1 MTDDVERYRKQLAKN
16 PARGKVLRQVEQS
29 LAQSGDDALLA
40 ELLGERLQALQ
51 TAAAR
56 PAIIDEVVT
65 ELRAAL
71 LRHARSGTESLPAAR
86 AALRAAALAAER
98 SDDEGRA
105 DAALWALVRGVSD
118 DDIRSAA
125 LSHLGSIAL
134 ARERAKASLNRAD
147 YKDRKGALRHT
158 LACLAEIEGD
168 HDAAFFEAL
177 RAARTTP
184 VMKRYLDEAFRL
196 ALVAGRFEEVAL
208 VFADA
213 SAESAGADAE
223 LRTYLR
229 LKLAHI
235 LTNHLDRSADALE
248 IYREILARH
257 PDNSEALKRAERLAG
272 NLGVPFEPPP
282 PLPTEISLPGSQP
295 PAATPEDPRMTS
307 DQLKAVAALPIA
319 DSGEVFASSAADTDP
334 ERVETAPATDADAS
348 GEPAEAESVFSSAA
362 GEIVDSAPEVPADL
376 ERRLGLAADGVI
388 ATDVSEP
395 SPPVVDAAVEVT
407 DLSALAG
414 DPLLEVTDHAGP
426 PPGTGV
432 PPPDADD
439 EPDEFV
445 EISDRHIIAIDEL
458 PPTPA
463 GAAAPDA
470 EETELRAQAT
480 FDPEALERTGDWHAL
495 AAGLLERLPPQPTIE
510 QLLRIADLFETRL
523 GAPGRAFPLYAR
535 AIESEDDAL
544 AVAGLLRCAPGAPD
558 VAGALCA
565 KLAEQRGAGHDVV
578 ASLTRIVAAG
588 EATRGQRPAAA
599 ARLAAVFSERS
610 NDEGLFRQLDRLY
623 RDLEQPA
630 NQAELRAHASFG
642 DATTRNALLTER
654 IDLLIAARQPA
665 AAFEAARAAQ
675 AAQPN
680 DPALAQRVAELAA
693 SVGDTQARMSAL
705 LGVMRSA
712 TGSAALA
719 AARELAALASESGD
733 SAGALSAWREVL
745 KRQPDDAEA
754 LRALGDLL
762 ADDPAQHAE
771 LIEILQR
778 RLDLARRNDDEAQQL
793 LLLHRLAD
801 LYRSRGRLG
810 EQETM
815 LKRALEVDPDD
826 EAAFDVVA
834 QRLTTR
840 NAWPELAAL
849 LQQQAA
855 RRTDAAVRAG
865 LWLRAAELLAG
876 TLKQR
881 TEAYQAYQ
889 KALALEPD
897 RVEALV
903 GLAGVCAEI
912 GETDAAASFYERAVT
927 KLSGEPLAACLCRLG
942 QLYDEKLGR
951 SEQAVRVYRR
961 ALETDIGN
969 HDAVRALKSL
979 YRSGQQWD
987 ALAGLLEGQAATGE
1001 GPEAQGAALFEAATV
1016 LLDQLDPPQPERAE
1030 QLLRRALELAPALD
1044 DGRDRLAS
1052 VLAAR
1057 GDQAGARELLEE
1069 LLRRRG
1075 SDGLSESQL
1084 LLLAS
1089 ACAAQGLTAA
1099 AQNHLRQLLKRVPS
1113 HLVALRTLGEL
1124 LLADGDADAEET
1136 IAVLEQRL
1144 LHHGPKLDRREAARV
1159 HGQIGIL
1166 RRGRGDMA
1174 GARKALRHALNL
1186 MDRETPDLDV
1196 LAAHAELLIDENN
1209 IAEALSEN
1217 ERLAQLL
1224 QGIQAAARWMLVG
1237 QLAETRADDQ
1247 DRAAHAYAE
1256 ACRLDP
1262 NRVDGFEG
1270 QLRVEAARGNAAG
1283 ALRAAET
1290 LLEREVNLQRLSRLE
1305 AAVAAICLTHL
1316 NDPHKAA
1323 GYLKHAIEHDA
1334 ENVTAIAAAE
1344 KLFEKL
1350 GDVAGLNQILSQAL
1364 ARTPREHADERRA
1377 LLERLVQLRRY
1388 ELRDLP
1394 GAITALE
1401 ELLQLD
1407 DDNGKAR
1414 EDLGRLL
1421 TEVGAHERALTIWR
1435 EVLLRDPLAIDAY
1448 RAMFNI
1454 VRRQRAF
1461 DQAFGVA
1468 ATMVALEK
1476 ADDEVRS
1483 FVKQLRAP
1491 FPNWPKVPTDPK
1503 KVRQVVLH
1511 PAARG
1516 PVRDMLALA
1525 APVVWPQF
1533 ARELKDFGL
1542 RRRDLLATGEIPN
1555 SVLLAVRQAAKML
1568 NLAEPEMFRG
1578 ATTSTGVSLLP
1589 VDPPALLIGADVL
1602 RGGMTPERAFAFG
1615 RAIAYLQPENLV
1627 AASLTPN
1634 ELRGLIE
1641 SVLLI
1646 AMPKVDMDPATRQ
1659 FAKLGHLIEKRVRPA
1674 EADRLIELGRDY
1686 YRVRA
1691 AFSIQELIAALG
1703 YSTDRV
1709 GFVFAGEL
1717 APAVAALKA
1726 AAGQENLYSA
1736 RLAIKELVLFSV
1748 SADYFTL
1755 RRELGLTVHETDAER
1770 VLGLG

>member
-1 MTDDVERYRKQLAKN
+1 MTDDVERYRKQLTKN
-16 PARGKVLRQVEQS
+16 PARGKVLRQVEEG
-29 LAQSGDDALLA
+29 LAQSGDDVLLA

-56 PAIIDEVVT
+56 PAIIDEVVAD
-65 ELRAAL
+65 LRAAL
-71 LRHARSGTESLPAAR
+71 LRHAQAGTESLPAAR
-86 AALRAAALAAER
+86 AALRAAVLAAER

-118 DDIRSAA
+118 DDIRSSA
-125 LSHLGSIAL
+125 LSHLGSVAL
-134 ARERAKASLNRAD
+134 ARERAKASMTRAE
-147 YKDRKGALRHT
+147 YKDRKGALRHA

-168 HDAAFFEAL
+168 HDSAFFEAL

-208 VFADA
+208 VFADS
-213 SAESAGADAE
+213 SAESAGADEE

-235 LTNHLDRSADALE
+235 LANHLERSAEALE
-248 IYREILARH
+248 IYRNILARH
-257 PDNSEALKRAERLAG
+257 PDNAEALKRAERLAS

-282 PLPTEISLPGSQP
+282 PLPAETSLPSNP
-295 PAATPEDPRMTS
+295 KITS

-319 DSGEVFASSAADTDP
+319 DGGDVFTSSAPDTDP
-334 ERVETAPATDADAS
+334 DRVTSAPAADRPSA
-348 GEPAEAESVFSSAA
+348 GEPAEPESVFSSAT

-376 ERRLGLAADGVI
+376 EHRLGLAADGVV
-388 ATDVSEP
+388 ATDVS
-395 SPPVVDAAVEVT
+395 SPQLPTSDAAVEVT
-407 DLSALAG
+407 DLSARAG
-414 DPLLEVTDHAGP
+414 DPALEATDHAA
-426 PPGTGV
+426 
-432 PPPDADD
+432 DAADQ
-439 EPDEFV
+439 FV
-445 EISDRHIIAIDEL
+445 EISDRHIIAVDDM
-458 PPTPA
+458 PA
-463 GAAAPDA
+463 GDDFGVSALRTQEVGEAQIVETTEARSQAA
-470 EETELRAQAT
+470 
-480 FDPEALERTGDWHAL
+480 FDPEALERRSDWREL
-495 AAGLLERLPPQPTIE
+495 AVGLLERLPPQPTIE
-510 QLLRIADLFETRL
+510 QLLRVADLFETRL

-544 AVAGLLRCAPGAPD
+544 ALAGLLRCAPGAPD
-558 VAGALCA
+558 AAAALFDN
-565 KLAEQRGAGHDVV
+565 LAERRGAGHDIV
-578 ASLTRIVAAG
+578 ASLARIVAAG
-588 EATRGQRPAAA
+588 EANRGQRASAA
-599 ARLAAVFSERS
+599 ARLAAVWAQRS
-610 NDEGLFRQLDRLY
+610 HDEGLFRQLDRLY

-630 NQAELRAHASFG
+630 KQAELRQHASFG
-642 DATTRNALLTER
+642 DAATHADLLTER
-654 IDLLIAARQPA
+654 IDLLLAAKQPV
-665 AAFEAARAAQ
+665 AAFEAARALL
-675 AAQPN
+675 AARPN
-680 DPALAQRVAELAA
+680 DAELARRVA
-693 SVGDTQARMSAL
+693 TLATLIGD
-705 LGVMRSA
+705 
-712 TGSAALA
+712 
-719 AARELAALASESGD
+719 SGD
-733 SAGALSAWREVL
+733 SAGALVAWREVL
-745 KRQPDDAEA
+745 KRQPDDTDA
-754 LRALGDLL
+754 LRALSDLL
-762 ADDPAQHAE
+762 ADDPAQHTE
-771 LIEILQR
+771 LIDILQR
-778 RLDLARRNDDEAQQL
+778 RLELARRNDDEAQQL

-801 LYRSRGRLG
+801 LYRGRGRLG

-815 LKRALEVDPDD
+815 LKRALEVDADD
-826 EAAFDVVA
+826 EAAFDFVA
-834 QRLTTR
+834 QRLTSR
-840 NAWPELAAL
+840 NAWPELATL
-849 LQQQAA
+849 LQQQAPLRSEPAA
-855 RRTDAAVRAG
+855 RVA
-865 LWLRAAELLAG
+865 LWLRAAQLLAD

-881 TEAYQAYQ
+881 TEARQAYQ
-889 KALALEPD
+889 NALALAPD
-897 RVEALV
+897 RVEALT
-903 GLAGVCAEI
+903 GMAAVCADAGDAE
-912 GETDAAASFYERAVT
+912 AAAAFFERAVAR
-927 KLSGEPLAACLCRLG
+927 LSGKPLAECLCRLG

-951 SEQAVRVYRR
+951 SEQAVRTYRR
-961 ALETDIGN
+961 ALETDATSR
-969 HDAVRALKSL
+969 DAVKALRSL
-979 YRSGQQWD
+979 YRHGQEWQ
-987 ALAGLLEGQAATGE
+987 ALADLLESQAVDGD
-1001 GPEAQGAALFEAATV
+1001 GPEAQGTALFEAATL
-1016 LLDQLDPPQPERAE
+1016 LLDQVKPPQSDRAE

-1044 DGRDRLAS
+1044 DARDRLAS
-1052 VLAAR
+1052 ALAAR
-1057 GDQAGARELLEE
+1057 GDQAGVRAMLDE

-1075 SDGLSESQL
+1075 SSGLNDDQL
-1084 LLLAS
+1084 MLLAS
-1089 ACAAQGLTAA
+1089 ACAAQGYSAA
-1099 AQNHLRQLLKRVPS
+1099 AVKHLRQLLGHTPS
-1113 HLVALRTLGEL
+1113 HLPALRSLGDL
-1124 LLADGDADAEET
+1124 LLGDGDADAEET

-1186 MDRETPDLDV
+1186 MDPETPDVDV

-1209 IAEALSEN
+1209 IAEALDEN

-1224 QGIQAAARWMLVG
+1224 QGPQAAARWMLVG

-1247 DRAAHAYAE
+1247 DRAARAYTE

-1262 NRVDGFEG
+1262 NRIDGFEG
-1270 QLRVEAARGNAAG
+1270 QLRVEAARGNATG
-1283 ALRAAET
+1283 ALQAAEA

-1344 KLFEKL
+1344 KLFEQL
-1350 GDVAGLNQILSQAL
+1350 GDVAGLHLILSQAL
-1364 ARTPREHADERRA
+1364 TRTPREHVDERRA
-1377 LLERLVQLRRY
+1377 LLERLVQIRRY

-1394 GAITALE
+1394 GAISALE

-1407 DDNGKAR
+1407 DGNTKAR

-1421 TEVGAHERALTIWR
+1421 TDVGAHDRALTTWR
-1435 EVLLRDPLAIDAY
+1435 EVLQRDPLALDAY

-1461 DQAFGVA
+1461 DQAFGIA

-1483 FVKQLRAP
+1483 FFKQLRVP
-1491 FPNWPKVPTDPK
+1491 FPNWPKVPSDPK
-1503 KVRQVVLH
+1503 KVRQALLH

-1542 RRRDLLATGEIPN
+1542 RRRDLLAASEVPN
-1555 SVLLAVRQAAKML
+1555 SVLLAVRQAARVL
-1568 NLAEPEMFRG
+1568 SLPEPEMFRG
-1578 ATTSTGVSLLP
+1578 SANSAGVSLLP
-1589 VDPPALLIGADVL
+1589 VDPPALLIGSDVL

-1615 RAIAYLQPENLV
+1615 RAIAYLQPETLV
-1627 AASLTPN
+1627 AASLAPN

-1646 AMPKVDMDPATRQ
+1646 SMPKVEMDPATRQ
-1659 FAKLGHLIEKRVRPA
+1659 FAKLGHLIEKRVKPA
-1674 EADRLIELGRDY
+1674 DADRLIELGRDY
-1686 YRVRA
+1686 YRIRA
-1691 AFSIQELIAALG
+1691 AFSIQELIAAFG

-1726 AAGQENLYSA
+1726 AAGQENLYTA
-1736 RLAIKELVLFSV
+1736 RLAIKQLVLFSV
-1748 SADYFTL
+1748 SADYFAL
-1755 RRELGLTVHETDAER
+1755 RRELGLNVHESDAER